1 MKRLK
6 YNIGLLLCFTAIFFF
21 SCDSDDDPIDQ
32 TYKPTIKFEKAGDEP
47 VVAYPGTEL
56 SFSVTMKATAGIKKV
71 VTMLEARE
79 VPGSAKDYPENTEE
93 GTYSVAYTV
102 KAEEVGKTLNFVIVG
117 YDADEKKSTAEFTV
131 YIQAAKP
138 DIKIEIPGTAPES
151 VVAGET
157 VAFDIDITSAA
168 DLKSIKTFLGD
179 SELTDLRKETFTEPK
194 SDVYAFTYA
203 STDLNAGQ
211 TLTFTIEVMDA
222 NGGIVRSE
230 YKVEI
235 TRPVELDIQ
244 EYYELLIGAQTN
256 TVAGPFLNTAT
267 GEVYARAGST
277 AKSADIDI
285 TLFYSNG
292 SYGYYFVAPSDASIE
307 AIFKTPDPLTGWPQR
322 NDTKMKVINITSV
335 EFLAVNSTEMIK
347 NLYEASSEPEVGK
360 LTAKLAVG
368 TVVGFKTVKDKSGI
382 MIVKSH
388 ASGNA
393 KGSVTIDMKVQK

>member
-1 MKRLK
+1 MKQLK
-6 YNIGLLLCFTAIFFF
+6 YNIALWLCFTAVFFF

-47 VVAYPGTEL
+47 VITYPGTEL
-56 SFSVTMKATAGIKKV
+56 NFSVTLKATAGIKKV
-71 VTMLEARE
+71 VTMLETQE
-79 VPGSAKDYPENTEE
+79 IPGSAKEYPANTEE
-93 GTYSVAYTV
+93 GTYAVAYTV
-102 KAEEVGKTLNFVIVG
+102 KAEEVGKTLNFVMVA
-117 YDADEKKSTAEFTV
+117 YDSEEKKSTAEFTV

-138 DIKIEIPGTAPES
+138 DVNIEIPGTAPES
-151 VVAGET
+151 VIAGEQI
-157 VAFDIDITSAA
+157 AFDIHITSAA

-179 SELTDLRKETFTEPK
+179 SELTDLRKETFAEPK
-194 SDVYAFTYA
+194 TDVYSFTYA
-203 STDLNAGQ
+203 STDLDAGQ
-211 TLTFTIEVMDA
+211 TLTFIIEVMDA

-230 YKVEI
+230 YKVDI

-244 EYYELLIGAQTN
+244 EYYELLIGAQTS
-256 TVAGPFLNTAT
+256 TAAGPFLNTAT
-267 GEVYARAGST
+267 GEVYERAGST

-322 NDTKMKVINITSV
+322 NDTKMKVINISSE

-347 NLYEASSEPEVGK
+347 NLYDASTGPEVGK

-368 TVVGFKTVKDKSGI
+368 MVVGFRTVKDKYGI
-382 MIVKSH
+382 MIVRSH